1 MIQHAKFIGAFPKT
15 DDCPKTE
22 FAEFAF
28 IGRSNVG
35 KSSLIN
41 LITNRKELAKVSK
54 TPGKTQT
61 INFFLIDESW
71 HLVDLPG
78 YGYAKVSKSS
88 REVFSKMIK
97 YYITNREQ
105 LLNVFVLI
113 DSTISPQKIDL
124 EFINWLGE
132 IHVPFSIIFTK
143 SDKDKALAIQ
153 KNIKAFKN
161 KMLETWFELPNMILT
176 SSEKNRGSKEIMQYI
191 KTCLANHEEELK
203 AFNDEEPS
211 PQ

>member
-1 MIQHAKFIGAFPKT
+1 MIQSAKFIGAFPKT

-22 FAEFAF
+22 FPEFAF

-61 INFFLIDESW
+61 INFFLIDQSW

-78 YGYAKVSKSS
+78 YGYARVSKST

-97 YYITNREQ
+97 YYITHREQ
-105 LLNVFVLI
+105 LLTIFVLI
-113 DSTISPQKIDL
+113 DATISPQKIDL
-124 EFINWLGE
+124 DFINWLGE
-132 IHVPFSIIFTK
+132 IRMPFAIIFTK
-143 SDKDKALAIQ
+143 SDREKALVIQ
-153 KNIKAFKN
+153 KNVKQFKS
-161 KMLETWFELPNMILT
+161 KMLENWETLPNSIIT
-176 SSEKNRGSKEIMQYI
+176 SSEKNRGGKEIMEYI
-191 KTCLANHEEELK
+191 KNVIGENASDYT
-203 AFNDEEPS
+203 PS
-211 PQ
+211 Q

>member
-1 MIQHAKFIGAFPKT
+1 MIQSAKFIGAFPKT

-22 FAEFAF
+22 FPEFAF

-61 INFFLIDESW
+61 INFFLIDQSW

-78 YGYAKVSKSS
+78 YGYARVSKST

-97 YYITNREQ
+97 YYITHREQ
-105 LLNVFVLI
+105 LLTIFVLI
-113 DSTISPQKIDL
+113 DATISPQKIDL
-124 EFINWLGE
+124 DFINWLGE
-132 IHVPFSIIFTK
+132 IRMPFAIIFTK
-143 SDKDKALAIQ
+143 SDREKALVIQ
-153 KNIKAFKN
+153 KNVKLFKS
-161 KMLETWFELPNMILT
+161 KMLENWETLPNCIIT
-176 SSEKNRGSKEIMQYI
+176 SSEKNRGGKEIMEYI
-191 KTCLANHEEELK
+191 KNVIGEQASDGTL
-203 AFNDEEPS
+203 
-211 PQ
+211 

>member
-1 MIQHAKFIGAFPKT
+1 MIQSAKFIGAFPKT

-22 FAEFAF
+22 FPEFAF

-78 YGYAKVSKSS
+78 YGYARVSKST

-97 YYITNREQ
+97 YYLTHREQ

-132 IHVPFSIIFTK
+132 MRIPFSVIFTK

-153 KNIKAFKN
+153 KNIKQFKV
-161 KMLETWFELPNMILT
+161 KMLENWTSLPSMILT
-176 SSEKNRGSKEIMQYI
+176 SAEKNRGSKEIMEFI
-191 KTCLANHEEELK
+191 KTSMQP
-203 AFNDEEPS
+203 EEPEL
-211 PQ
+211 

>member
-1 MIQHAKFIGAFPKT
+1 MIQSAKFIGAFPKT

-22 FAEFAF
+22 FPEFAF

-78 YGYAKVSKSS
+78 YGYARVSKTT

-97 YYITNREQ
+97 YYLSHREQ

-132 IHVPFSIIFTK
+132 MRIPFSIIFTK
-143 SDKDKALAIQ
+143 SDKDKALAVQ
-153 KNIKAFKN
+153 KNIKQFKA
-161 KMLETWFELPNMILT
+161 KMLENWTALPSMILT
-176 SSEKNRGSKEIMQYI
+176 SAEKNRGSKEIMEFI
-191 KTCLANHEEELK
+191 KNAMTDAGN
-203 AFNDEEPS
+203 
-211 PQ
+211 

>member
-1 MIQHAKFIGAFPKT
+1 LIQSAKFIGAFPKT

-22 FAEFAF
+22 FPEFAF

-78 YGYAKVSKSS
+78 YGYARVSKTT

-97 YYITNREQ
+97 YYLSHREQ

-132 IHVPFSIIFTK
+132 MRIPFSIIFTK
-143 SDKDKALAIQ
+143 SDKDKALAVQ
-153 KNIKAFKN
+153 KNIKQFKA
-161 KMLETWFELPNMILT
+161 KMLENWTALPSMILT
-176 SSEKNRGSKEIMQYI
+176 SAEKNRGSKEIMEFI
-191 KTCLANHEEELK
+191 KNAMSEDGN
-203 AFNDEEPS
+203 
-211 PQ
+211 

>member
-1 MIQHAKFIGAFPKT
+1 MIQSAKFIGAFPKT

-22 FAEFAF
+22 FPEFAF

-78 YGYAKVSKSS
+78 YGYARVSKTT

-97 YYITNREQ
+97 YYLSHREQ

-132 IHVPFSIIFTK
+132 MRIPFSIIFTK
-143 SDKDKALAIQ
+143 SDKDKALAVQ
-153 KNIKAFKN
+153 KNIKQFKA
-161 KMLETWFELPNMILT
+161 KMLENWTALPSMILT
-176 SSEKNRGSKEIMQYI
+176 SAEKNRGSKEIMEFI
-191 KTCLANHEEELK
+191 KNAMSDDGN
-203 AFNDEEPS
+203 
-211 PQ
+211 

>member
-1 MIQHAKFIGAFPKT
+1 LIQSAKFIGAFPKT

-22 FAEFAF
+22 FPEFAF

-78 YGYAKVSKSS
+78 YGYARVSKTT

-97 YYITNREQ
+97 YYLSHREQ

-132 IHVPFSIIFTK
+132 MRIPFSIIFTK
-143 SDKDKALAIQ
+143 SDKDKALAVQ
-153 KNIKAFKN
+153 KNIKQFKA
-161 KMLETWFELPNMILT
+161 KMLENWTALPSMILT
-176 SSEKNRGSKEIMQYI
+176 SAEKNRGSKEIMEFI
-191 KTCLANHEEELK
+191 KNAMSDAEN
-203 AFNDEEPS
+203 
-211 PQ
+211 

>member
-1 MIQHAKFIGAFPKT
+1 MIQSAKFIGAFPKT
-15 DDCPKTE
+15 DDCPKTD

-61 INFFLIDESW
+61 MNFFLIDESW

-78 YGYAKVSKSS
+78 YGYAKVSKST

-97 YYITNREQ
+97 YYITHREQ

-113 DSTISPQKIDL
+113 DSNISPQKIDL
-124 EFINWLGE
+124 EFINWFGE
-132 IHVPFSIIFTK
+132 MRIPFSIIFTK
-143 SDKDKALAIQ
+143 TDKDNALAVQ
-153 KNIKAFKN
+153 KNVKQFKA
-161 KMLETWFELPNMILT
+161 KMLETWFEIPTMILT
-176 SSEKNRGSKEIMQYI
+176 SAEKNRGNKEIMEYI
-191 KTCLANHEEELK
+191 KVCMSNKE
-203 AFNDEEPS
+203 DEEII
-211 PQ
+211 

>member
-1 MIQHAKFIGAFPKT
+1 MIQSAKFIGAFPKT
-15 DDCPKTE
+15 DDCPKTD
-22 FAEFAF
+22 FPEFAF

-78 YGYAKVSKSS
+78 YGYARVSKST

-97 YYITNREQ
+97 YYLAHREQ
-105 LLNVFVLI
+105 LLNIFILI
-113 DSTISPQKIDL
+113 DAGL
-124 EFINWLGE
+124 
-132 IHVPFSIIFTK
+132 IIFIQSGFFYFFYVFKIYILLTA
-143 SDKDKALAIQ
+143 AL
-153 KNIKAFKN
+153 
-161 KMLETWFELPNMILT
+161 
-176 SSEKNRGSKEIMQYI
+176 
-191 KTCLANHEEELK
+191 
-203 AFNDEEPS
+203 S
-211 PQ
+211 P

>member
-1 MIQHAKFIGAFPKT
+1 MIQSAKFIGAFPKT

-22 FAEFAF
+22 FPEFAF

-78 YGYAKVSKSS
+78 YGYARVSKTT

-97 YYITNREQ
+97 YYLSHREQ

-132 IHVPFSIIFTK
+132 MRIPFSIIFTK
-143 SDKDKALAIQ
+143 SDKDKALAVQ
-153 KNIKAFKN
+153 KNIKQFKA
-161 KMLETWFELPNMILT
+161 KMLENWTALPSMILT
-176 SSEKNRGSKEIMQYI
+176 SAEKNRGSKEIMEFI
-191 KTCLANHEEELK
+191 KTSMQP
-203 AFNDEEPS
+203 EEPEL
-211 PQ
+211 

>member
-1 MIQHAKFIGAFPKT
+1 LIQSAKFIGAFPKT
-15 DDCPKTE
+15 DDCPNSE

-61 INFFLIDESW
+61 LNFFLIDESW

-78 YGYAKVSKSS
+78 YGYAKVSKST
-88 REVFSKMIK
+88 RDVFSKMIK
-97 YYITNREQ
+97 YYITHREQ

-113 DSTISPQKIDL
+113 DCTISPQKIDL

-132 IHVPFSIIFTK
+132 MGIPFSVIFTK
-143 SDKDKALAIQ
+143 SDKDKALTIQ
-153 KNIKAFKN
+153 KNIKQFKA
-161 KMLETWFELPNMILT
+161 KMLETWFELPNMIIT
-176 SSEKNRGSKEIMQYI
+176 SAEKNRGNKEIMEYI
-191 KTCLANHEEELK
+191 KTCLANQQNESEI
-203 AFNDEEPS
+203 
-211 PQ
+211 

>member
-1 MIQHAKFIGAFPKT
+1 MIQSAKFIGAFPKT

-22 FAEFAF
+22 FPEFAF

-61 INFFLIDESW
+61 INFFLIDQSW

-78 YGYAKVSKSS
+78 YGYARVSKST

-97 YYITNREQ
+97 YYITHREQ
-105 LLNVFVLI
+105 LLTIFVLI
-113 DSTISPQKIDL
+113 DATISPQKIDL
-124 EFINWLGE
+124 DFINWLGE
-132 IHVPFSIIFTK
+132 IRMPFAIIFTK
-143 SDKDKALAIQ
+143 SDREKALVIQ
-153 KNIKAFKN
+153 KNVKLFKS
-161 KMLETWFELPNMILT
+161 KMLENWEMLPNCIIT
-176 SSEKNRGSKEIMQYI
+176 SSEKNRGGKEIMEYI
-191 KTCLANHEEELK
+191 KNVIGEQASDYT
-203 AFNDEEPS
+203 P
-211 PQ
+211 

>member
-1 MIQHAKFIGAFPKT
+1 MIQSAKFIGAFPKT

-22 FAEFAF
+22 FPEFAF

-78 YGYAKVSKSS
+78 YGYARVSKST

-97 YYITNREQ
+97 YYLTHREQ

-132 IHVPFSIIFTK
+132 MRIPFSVIFTK

-153 KNIKAFKN
+153 KNIKQFKV
-161 KMLETWFELPNMILT
+161 KMLENWTSLPSMILT
-176 SSEKNRGSKEIMQYI
+176 SAEKNRGSKEIMEFI
-191 KTCLANHEEELK
+191 KISMQP
-203 AFNDEEPS
+203 EEPEL
-211 PQ
+211 

>member
-1 MIQHAKFIGAFPKT
+1 MIQSAKFIGAFPKT

-22 FAEFAF
+22 FPEFAF

-78 YGYAKVSKSS
+78 YGYARVSKTT

-97 YYITNREQ
+97 YYLSHREQ

-132 IHVPFSIIFTK
+132 MRIPFSIIFTK
-143 SDKDKALAIQ
+143 SDKDKALAVQ
-153 KNIKAFKN
+153 KNIKQFKA
-161 KMLETWFELPNMILT
+161 KMLENWTALPSMILT
-176 SSEKNRGSKEIMQYI
+176 SAEKNRGSKEIMEFI
-191 KTCLANHEEELK
+191 KNAMSDAEN
-203 AFNDEEPS
+203 
-211 PQ
+211 